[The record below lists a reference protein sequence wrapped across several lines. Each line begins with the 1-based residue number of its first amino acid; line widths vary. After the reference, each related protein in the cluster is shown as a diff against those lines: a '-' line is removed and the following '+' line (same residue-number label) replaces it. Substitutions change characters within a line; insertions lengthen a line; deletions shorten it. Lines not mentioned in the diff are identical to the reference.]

1 MSPEEFEEL
10 KKLVKDTIH
19 EEVSTIVEAKFASIL
34 RKLDDI
40 DEDVNSG
47 FNDVAED
54 RKDFA
59 LMKTNQATI
68 ERLMRE
74 MVDMTDNQTR
84 RLTRTVEHKA
94 DQAIETSA
102 QAVADSVEPIVAGI
116 AKKIVKGIPLNQ
128 DKKWWQFWKRRP
140 KNVSEAE
147 PKLDK
152 PEKKDN
158 NKDKKK

>member
-10 KKLVKDTIH
+10 KKLIKDTIH
-19 EEVSTIVEAKFASIL
+19 EEVSTIVEAKFATIL

-74 MVDMTDNQTR
+74 LLDIVDNQTK
-84 RLTRTVEHKA
+84 RLTKTVEHKA

-116 AKKIVKGIPLNQ
+116 ARKIVKGIPLNQ
-128 DKKWWQFWKRRP
+128 DKRWWQFWKRKP
-140 KNVSEAE
+140 KAETE

-152 PEKKDN
+152 QEKKDNN